1 MRKLSLCI
9 AVLGAVVLTSF
20 LSSCKKSEGSGHQAV
35 VVWHWMTDRDEAF
48 QNLAQQYKQ
57 ETGKEVQFQL
67 YAPSDVYSQKVRVGA
82 QTDSL
87 PDIYGVLGDA
97 RDLASFIEAGHVEN
111 LTARLGDGPGSWK
124 SNFYDEALNTT
135 YFKPANSFQ
144 VPEGFYGIPIDV
156 TTIPFIYNKR
166 LFKNAGLNPEKP
178 PQTWDEFIAAG
189 KALKRTGVTGFVSGW
204 AETWLIYS
212 LATDLAHNL
221 MGEAKVMATHAGTVP
236 YTDPDWVAVFTA
248 FEKLQKAG
256 FIDPSLVTLG
266 NKAAEQAF
274 SQERSGMTFNGSW
287 AVNVYSGMNPK
298 LDYAP
303 FRPPQLGTK
312 FPQTVWGGAG
322 TVFLVNAKSQVKDD
336 AIAFLKWMSDKK
348 QASYLIT
355 ATKNLSA
362 VKDAS
367 GDGVAPVLKQF
378 ADLMRNSIHPNRFAV
393 SEDPRVQEAMTK
405 GIQSILIA
413 EKTPAEVAADVQ
425 KAKEKSKSE

>member
-1 MRKLSLCI
+1 
-9 AVLGAVVLTSF
+9 
-20 LSSCKKSEGSGHQAV
+20 
-35 VVWHWMTDRDEAF
+35 MTDRDEAF
-48 QNLAQQYKQ
+48 QQLAQQYKQ

-87 PDIYGVLGDA
+87 PEIFGVLGDA
-97 RDLASFIEAGHVEN
+97 RDLASFIEAGHVAN
-111 LTARLGDGPGSWK
+111 LTAQLGKGPGSWG
-124 SNFYDEALNTT
+124 SSFYTEALNTT
-135 YFKPANSFQ
+135 YFKPGNSFQ
-144 VPEGFYGIPIDV
+144 IPEGFYGVPVDV
-156 TTIPFIYNKR
+156 TTIPMIYNKT
-166 LFKNAGLNPEKP
+166 LFKRAGLDPNKP
-178 PQTWDEFIAAG
+178 PKTWDEFIADG
-189 KALKRTGVTGFVSGW
+189 KALKKIGVTGFVSGW

-221 MGEAKVMATHAGTVP
+221 MGEAKVMDTFAGKVP
-236 YTDPDWVAVFTA
+236 YTDPDWITVLTA

-256 FIDPSLVTLG
+256 FSDPSLVTLG

-303 FRPPQLGTK
+303 FRPPQLGNK

-322 TVFLVNAKSQVKDD
+322 TVFLVNDKSPAKD
-336 AIAFLKWMSDKK
+336 AAVAFLKWLSDKK
-348 QASYLIT
+348 QASFLVS

-362 VKDAS
+362 VKDVT
-367 GDGVAPVLKQF
+367 GKGVAPVLSHF
-378 ADLMRNSIHPNRFAV
+378 ADLMKESIHPNRFAV
-393 SEDPRVQEAMTK
+393 TEDPKVQEALTK

-413 EKTPAEVAADVQ
+413 EKTPAQVADEIQ
-425 KAKEKSKSE
+425 KAKEKSKTQ